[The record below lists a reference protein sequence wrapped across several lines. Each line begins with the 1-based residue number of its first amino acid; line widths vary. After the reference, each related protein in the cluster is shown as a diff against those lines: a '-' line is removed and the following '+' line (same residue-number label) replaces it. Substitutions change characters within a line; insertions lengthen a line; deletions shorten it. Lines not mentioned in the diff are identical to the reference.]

1 MVLKKILRRKQ
12 KNKRSLK
19 ERLAIKKKKKKV
31 GGLGI
36 KKKVTKK
43 IKEKKKG
50 SKEKNESKKK
60 IKRKIGIETKGI
72 QDFLKYLGKKEYF
85 EIYKIISSWDESFF
99 KKGFSRSFENKKKM
113 NSFFKERVLDFLKS
127 HYTDLKSEISH
138 LRKKG
143 EEVDYIDFEVLQIP
157 LKIKLFSAYFS
168 LDDFLKIKKI
178 VDFARTEFK
187 KFKLDE

>member
-1 MVLKKILRRKQ
+1 
-12 KNKRSLK
+12 
-19 ERLAIKKKKKKV
+19 KKKKKV

-36 KKKVTKK
+36 KKKATKK

-72 QDFLKYLGKKEYF
+72 RDFLKYLGKKEYF

-99 KKGFSRSFENKKKM
+99 KKGFSRNFENKKKM